1 MISGVVNNK
10 QKRRKEYD
18 QTNLP
23 VRLQQVEHLGLVLA
37 FFELVEPG
45 WLGSPGNRKNLL
57 FTLRQY
63 SATWSLS
70 VVHVHNSNYN
80 QLQNLI
86 TNLFSWSPF
95 GPPLD
100 NLFQLDMIKEIK

>member
-45 WLGSPGNRKNLL
+45 WLGSPGKRKNLL

-63 SATWSLS
+63 SATWILS
-70 VVHVHNSNYN
+70 VVHVHNRNYI
-80 QLQNLI
+80 QLHNLK
-86 TNLFSWSPF
+86 TNLLSWSPF
-95 GPPLD
+95 GPPLG
-100 NLFQLDMIKEIK
+100 NLFHLHFFYHIK